1 MKDAYKIDGKTFER
15 ILSYGANNLRLHLQE
30 VNNLNVFPIPDGD
43 TGENMYMT
51 LKGGIDQLK
60 NEKDDSIG
68 QKTNALA
75 QGMLLNARG
84 NSGVILSQL
93 FFGLA
98 EGLKGL
104 DDAKLDEFINALNC
118 GVKRAYGSVAKPVE
132 GTILT
137 VARESVENAVKFV
150 NKNTTI
156 EQFLEKFI
164 FEMKQSLKRTPD
176 ILAVLK
182 EAGVIDSG
190 GAGLLYIIEGF
201 KKAFEE
207 NIETELAVTDD
218 ESKSKNIDF
227 SKFNENSVMEY
238 GYCTELL
245 LQLQTSKTDVNNF
258 SIDNLIEFLNTIGD
272 SIVAFKNGTVVK
284 IHVHTLTPWMVLEH
298 CQKFG
303 EYLSVKIENMT
314 LQHNETVKEKESD
327 VSSFK
332 VKRARR
338 KFALV
343 TVATGEGLKS
353 TFEDMGAD
361 YVIKGGQTNNPSAE
375 DFISAF
381 EEVNADHVFVLPN
394 NGNIILT
401 AKQAANIYKDSDVR
415 VIESKSIGEG
425 YSALSMLDYSSENP
439 DQIESNLKSDCLNVL
454 TGMVTKAV
462 RTTCINGVKI
472 EKDDY
477 IGFTDKTMHVSTKD
491 KTQTVCA
498 LIDKLDMA
506 RKNFLITVYG
516 KDCKDSEKVKL
527 EEYMAEKY
535 PQTETYSID
544 GGQEVYDFLLIVE

>member
-1 MKDAYKIDGKTFER
+1 MKDVYEIDGKTFER
-15 ILSYGANNLRLHLQE
+15 ILFCGADNLRMHLQE
-30 VNNLNVFPIPDGD
+30 VNDLNVFPIPDGD
-43 TGENMYMT
+43 TGDNMYMT

-60 NEKDDSIG
+60 NENSCSIG
-68 QKTNALA
+68 EKANALA

-98 EGLKGL
+98 EGLKNL
-104 DDAKLDEFINALNC
+104 SIAKLDEFIKALNC

-150 NKNTTI
+150 DENTSI

-190 GAGLLYIIEGF
+190 GAGLLYIVEGF
-201 KKAFEE
+201 KKAFEDGV
-207 NIETELAVTDD
+207 ETELAVTDV
-218 ESKSKNIDF
+218 ENKSNILDF

-245 LQLQTSKTDVNNF
+245 LQLQTSKIDLNTF
-258 SIDNLIEFLNTIGD
+258 SLDKLIEFLNNIGD

-284 IHVHTLTPWMVLEH
+284 IHVHTLTPWMVLEY

-303 EYLSVKIENMT
+303 EYLNVKIENMT
-314 LQHNETVKEKESD
+314 LQHNETVKESD
-327 VSSFK
+327 SDISSFK

-343 TVATGEGLKS
+343 TVATGEGLKT

-361 YVIKGGQTNNPSAE
+361 YVISGGQTNNPSAE

-401 AKQAANIYKDSDVR
+401 AKQAADIYKDSDVR

-425 YSALSMLDYSSENP
+425 YSALSMLDYSSNDP
-439 DQIESNLKSDCLNVL
+439 DLIESNLKNDCLNVL

-462 RTTCINGVKI
+462 RTTCVNGVKI

-491 KTQTVCA
+491 KIQTVCA

-506 RKNFLITVYG
+506 NKNFLIAVYG
-516 KDCKDSEKVKL
+516 RDCKESEKTKL
-527 EEYMAEKY
+527 EQFMAEKY

-544 GGQEVYDFLLIVE
+544 GGQDVYDFLLIVE